1 MLAKGEIVL
10 VYDGDLVG
18 WTIGELEKKYNG
30 DKWRIRTKENSSL
43 VRHIKEEYTELKND
57 GCGYVITDDL
67 DIRLSVIGNKLNF
80 NISMKNQ

>member
-1 MLAKGEIVL
+1 MLEKGEVVI

-18 WTIGELEKKYNG
+18 WTIGELKTKYNSN
-30 DKWRIRTKENSSL
+30 KWSILTKENSSL
-43 VRHIKEEYTELKND
+43 VRNIKEEYTELKND

-80 NISMKNQ
+80 SISMKNQ